1 FHRIYEMLDVTL
13 TDEHLAG
20 ESTYNDQLEAVCQDL
35 EQRGIAV
42 LSEGALCV
50 FPEGF
55 TGRDEQPLPL
65 IIRKSDGGYGYAT
78 TDLAA
83 LRQRARE
90 LGAARSGYVVGA
102 AQGLHFRVVSQ
113 AAKQAGWLTGEVEAA
128 RLLRRLEHH
137 LEMQLLGGPHD

>member
-1 FHRIYEMLDVTL
+1 

-65 IIRKSDGGYGYAT
+65 IIRKSYGGYGYAT

-83 LRQRARE
+83 LRHRVRDLEADRI
-90 LGAARSGYVVGA
+90 GYVVGA
-102 AQGLHFRVVSQ
+102 AQELHYQMKFQ
-113 AAKQAGWLTGEVEAA
+113 AATQAGWLNGEVEATHA
-128 RLLRRLEHH
+128 HDGSV
-137 LEMQLLGGPHD
+137 LGEDR